1 MHYKFSPESSGFCAN
16 MYISTMILYNVTL
29 ILDADIEA
37 DWLDWMHTEHIAEVM
52 ATGCFSAKRM
62 LKVLDS
68 PNEGVTY
75 CMQYIAD
82 NMEQYNRYQTEFAPT
97 IQAKGLAQFENKFV
111 AYRTLMESVHGI

>member
-29 ILDADIEA
+29 ILDANIEA

-97 IQAKGLAQFENKFV
+97 LQAKGLAQFENKFV